1 MIAKHVPMK
10 SVKKSDFASLV
21 NYLADDQEK
30 KERVVYS
37 SVTNCE
43 SIDLPAAV
51 IEVTA
56 IQGMNTR
63 AESDKTYHLILSF
76 RAGERPNDSVLETLE
91 SRVCEEL
98 GYGEH
103 QRVSV
108 AHDDTDNFHLH
119 IAINKIHPTRLTIHS
134 PYNDHKTLGSA
145 SIFR

>member
-21 NYLADDQEK
+21 NYLADAQEK
-30 KERVVYS
+30 HERVAYS

-43 SIDLPAAV
+43 STDLNASV

-76 RAGERPNDSVLETLE
+76 RAGERPDNKTLEALE
-91 SRVCEEL
+91 SRICDADQHHCRDEPN
-98 GYGEH
+98 
-103 QRVSV
+103 SV
-108 AHDDTDNFHLH
+108 GWS
-119 IAINKIHPTRLTIHS
+119 R
-134 PYNDHKTLGSA
+134 
-145 SIFR
+145 